1 MLTGFLKWAEKERT
15 GYRARTDPEK
25 DGTAGTFC
33 SFRNQFIQSINN
45 PFMMPGKVRKIL
57 RNPVFWTWY
66 AVLLGMKFFF
76 DRSLAGKKL
85 LRKNNL
91 NFDLDLDLSPF
102 CHDMYFGL
110 YEMEITRLMNHFLRP
125 GDSFVDI
132 GANIGYFTWI
142 GAGLVTA
149 KGQVHSFEPVFGYF
163 GRLQS
168 LKDLNPGFPFTFNN
182 IALGSSAGTLRM
194 YVNNAN
200 IGNNTLVKN
209 FIAADEIK
217 NEIEV
222 GVKTFDQYAGSCA
235 IGSVRLIKID
245 VEGFEFEVLKGM
257 DRFLRSAGNSPVIIC
272 ELNPAIYPDLGYT
285 SRDLLEFMADHG
297 YTPRD
302 LLDPEKKLTPEEC
315 DVRRDAVFV
324 PEQGTGLPS

>member
-1 MLTGFLKWAEKERT
+1 
-15 GYRARTDPEK
+15 
-25 DGTAGTFC
+25 
-33 SFRNQFIQSINN
+33 
-45 PFMMPGKVRKIL
+45 MMPGKIRKIL
-57 RNPVFWTWY
+57 RNPVFWSRY
-66 AVLLGMKFFF
+66 AVLLGMKKLF
-76 DRSLAGKKL
+76 DQSPAGKKL

-110 YEMEITRLMNHFLRP
+110 YELEITGLMKFFLRP
-125 GDSFVDI
+125 GDTFIDI

-149 KGQVHSFEPVFGYF
+149 KGQVHSFEPVPGYF
-163 GRLQS
+163 RRLQS

-182 IALGSSAGTLRM
+182 IALGSSAGNLQM

-217 NEIEV
+217 CEIEV
-222 GVKTFDQYAGSCA
+222 GVKTFDQYAQRCG

-257 DRFLRSAGNSPVIIC
+257 GGFLRSTGNKPFIIC
-272 ELNPAIYPDLGYT
+272 EMNPAIYPDLGYT
-285 SRDLLEFMADHG
+285 GRDLLRYMADQG

-302 LLDPEKKLTPEEC
+302 LLDPTKKLTPEEC

-324 PEQGTGLPS
+324 PEQ